1 MRLFLDTADIKEI
14 ESAVDLGVISGITT
28 NQTIL
33 AREGSI
39 DLKEHIKKITS
50 LIDAPISIEIPDQKL
65 DEMIQSAIRFSELHK
80 NIVIKVPMLPN
91 GDGLRLV
98 TELQQKNI
106 PTNITVLMT
115 SSQGILATLVG
126 GTYISL
132 FFNRILEDGRNPQ
145 EIIGEVRT
153 LIDETELPTQIIAG
167 SIRKPADVV
176 DAFISGAHIVTL
188 PYKVLN
194 DMISHHTT
202 NKVLAQFDESWKKM
216 EQSCTNLI

>member
-1 MRLFLDTADIKEI
+1 MKLFLDSANLEDIRN
-14 ESAVDLGVISGITT
+14 AAGLGVISGVTT
-28 NQTIL
+28 NQSIL
-33 AREGSI
+33 AREGSF
-39 DLKEHIKKITS
+39 DLKQHITEITS
-50 LIDAPISIEIPDQKL
+50 LIDGPISIEIPNQKL
-65 DEMIQSAIRFSELHK
+65 DEMIQSSISISKLHK
-80 NIVIKVPMLPN
+80 NIVIKVPMLSN
-91 GDGLRLV
+91 GDGLRLARV
-98 TELQQKNI
+98 LHQKDI

-132 FFNRILEDGRNPQ
+132 FFNRILEDGRDPQ

-167 SIRKPADVV
+167 SIRKSADVV

-194 DMISHHTT
+194 DMIIHHTT
-202 NKVLAQFDESWKKM
+202 NKVLAQFDDSWKEI
-216 EQSCTNLI
+216 EQNCTNLI